1 MFTNLLSNL
10 MPQSF
15 PCCNNPREIFPTKIP
30 LLFAQRVPYIV
41 DSQANLKSLVIF
53 LVHISGISQPCWIS
67 YPCPILSKA
76 FKQYS
81 QNSGQKGRKI
91 PCVSLIFGPGV
102 PFLAFS
108 ICSFNLQCRHC
119 HQPAVLCLARDFHCE
134 RSEFF
139 FETYISFSTSITY
152 NNNVV
157 VFLLHLTQMK

>member
-15 PCCNNPREIFPTKIP
+15 PCFNNPREIFPTKIP

-108 ICSFNLQCRHC
+108 ICSFNLQCRHY
-119 HQPAVLCLARDFHCE
+119 HRPAVLCLARDVY
-134 RSEFF
+134 SEKNDSLFKH
-139 FETYISFSTSITY
+139 I
-152 NNNVV
+152 
-157 VFLLHLTQMK
+157 LLSQQV